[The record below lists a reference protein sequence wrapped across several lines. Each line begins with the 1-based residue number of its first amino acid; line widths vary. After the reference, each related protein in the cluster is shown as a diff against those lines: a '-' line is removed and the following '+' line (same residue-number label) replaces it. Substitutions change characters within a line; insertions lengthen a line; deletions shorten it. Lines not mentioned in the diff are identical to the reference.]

1 MRYGAG
7 KYEVNNRMVDNNKN
21 YENGILSVKG
31 TKKTEIA
38 EKERSVK
45 RVILIVAD
53 SLGVGALPDAEKYG
67 DEGADTLGHI
77 MRAVPAQMERLQ
89 AQVQRWAHLREGPS
103 SASLRKNQRARIRLR
118 DTGKLPDSIQRYR
131 LRHILMAFRSIL

>member
-38 EKERSVK
+38 EKSGR
-45 RVILIVAD
+45 
-53 SLGVGALPDAEKYG
+53 
-67 DEGADTLGHI
+67 
-77 MRAVPAQMERLQ
+77 
-89 AQVQRWAHLREGPS
+89 
-103 SASLRKNQRARIRLR
+103 
-118 DTGKLPDSIQRYR
+118 
-131 LRHILMAFRSIL
+131 

>member
-67 DEGADTLGHI
+67 GHA
-77 MRAVPAQMERLQ
+77 RPHYESST
-89 AQVQRWAHLREGPS
+89 AHENTES
-103 SASLRKNQRARIRLR
+103 
-118 DTGKLPDSIQRYR
+118 
-131 LRHILMAFRSIL
+131 H

>member
-21 YENGILSVKG
+21 YENGNLSVKG
-31 TKKTEIA
+31 TKNTEIA
-38 EKERSVK
+38 EKEQSVK

-67 DEGADTLGHI
+67 DEQ
-77 MRAVPAQMERLQ
+77 VPE
-89 AQVQRWAHLREGPS
+89 
-103 SASLRKNQRARIRLR
+103 
-118 DTGKLPDSIQRYR
+118 
-131 LRHILMAFRSIL
+131 

>member
-77 MRAVPAQMERLQ
+77 MRAVPHMKIPNL
-89 AQVQRWAHLREGPS
+89 
-103 SASLRKNQRARIRLR
+103 
-118 DTGKLPDSIQRYR
+118 TKLGLLEY
-131 LRHILMAFRSIL
+131 